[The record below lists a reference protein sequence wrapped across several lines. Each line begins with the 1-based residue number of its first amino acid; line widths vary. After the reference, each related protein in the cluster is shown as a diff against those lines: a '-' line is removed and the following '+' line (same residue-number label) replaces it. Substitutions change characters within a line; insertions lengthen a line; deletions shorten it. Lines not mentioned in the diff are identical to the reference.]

1 MLKTTLKSLL
11 FVALAIMPFTF
22 FGQDNNGTTEK
33 PSNNHY
39 WFVGFDEGATLLY
52 GDNDKGDYFNNV
64 RPTLGIHGGYTF
76 AKHFSVYGRLGAG
89 TLRGTQKKVFT
100 IKNASF
106 VGIDMNLSVDLISL
120 IFGYNQDR
128 VFGLKP
134 HVGFGQIQYQTRVV
148 EKGKTVWV
156 GYDNSPDNLKGNGI
170 GHRKVVWDV
179 PMGIQFEFNINRN
192 VALTLDIM
200 TNYTDTD
207 RLDGHAGGK
216 HYDWFS
222 EGLIGFRYK
231 FRKAD
236 PAEPCPKCPEAAEEP
251 NCDVCKDAIEQAARE
266 AAKEA
271 VEEAMKDYKPA
282 PAQEEAAGEEENPD
296 SPEAMAKNW
305 DEKDIHL
312 SFKVGKAE
320 VKDTQADKDE
330 VKKISDD
337 MEEGREI
344 SKIKTMG
351 YASPEGNDDWNQ
363 KLSEDRAK
371 ATADYI
377 EKNLGDKAEGI
388 EFESKGMGSDW
399 DGFYK
404 ALEASDIAAKDE
416 IRDEIKGS
424 EDPTAALNQMRVK
437 YPELEQILNSL
448 RVTRVYINK

>member
-1 MLKTTLKSLL
+1 MTKTTFKSLL
-11 FVALAIMPFTF
+11 FIVLAIMPFAF

-33 PSNNHY
+33 PKNNSY
-39 WFVGFDEGATLLY
+39 WYVGFDEGATLLY
-52 GDNDKGDYFNNV
+52 GDNDKGNYFQNV

-76 AKHFSVYGRLGAG
+76 AKHFSVYGRVSAG
-89 TLRGTQKKVFT
+89 TLKGEQKNIFRT
-100 IKNASF
+100 LNASF
-106 VGIDMNLSVDLISL
+106 LGADLNVSVDLISL

-134 HVGFGQIQYQTRVV
+134 HVGFGQIQYQARIT
-148 EKGKTVWV
+148 EGGNTVWV
-156 GYDNSPDNLKGNGI
+156 GYQNSPGNLKGNGI
-170 GHRKVVWDV
+170 GYRKVVWDI

-222 EGLIGFRYK
+222 QGLVGFRYK

-251 NCDVCKDAIEQAARE
+251 NCDACKDAIEK

-271 VEEAMKDYKPA
+271 VEEAMKNYKPA
-282 PAQEEAAGEEENPD
+282 EEAAAPEEEKAD
-296 SPEAMAKNW
+296 EAEEMEKNW
-305 DEKDIHL
+305 EEKDIHL

-320 VKDTQADKDE
+320 VKDTQANKEE
-330 VKKISDD
+330 VKKVSEDI
-337 MEEGREI
+337 ENGREV
-344 SKIKTMG
+344 SKIKTVG
-351 YASPEGNDDWNQ
+351 YASPEGNDDENQ

-371 ATADYI
+371 ATAEYI
-377 EKNLGDKAEGI
+377 EKNLGDQAEGI
-388 EFESKGMGSDW
+388 NFESKGMGSDW

-404 ALEASDIAAKDE
+404 ALAESDIKAKDE
-416 IRDEIKGS
+416 IAKEIKNS
-424 EDPTAALNQMRVK
+424 EEPTATLNQLRNK
-437 YPELEQILNSL
+437 YPELEEILNSL